1 MEIKLPTKKVT
12 ATYVDPHIM
21 LFYGPPKVGKTTIL
35 SQLEDCLII
44 DLEDGT
50 KYLDSLRVQVIG
62 LKTPQKESEE
72 SKETRSKNNQFYFD
86 EIGKAI
92 HKGNKPYKYIA
103 IDTVT
108 KLEEWCEWE
117 GTQMYMSSVQGKN
130 FNRDNAGSILP
141 RSKWLSVLTLPNG
154 AGYMWLRSAMKDWLD
169 KIYTLAPHIILV
181 GHLLDKMIEKKGKE
195 VNAKDL
201 DLTGKLKR
209 IVCAQA
215 DAVGYLYRTDEK
227 LYINFQSADEVNCGS
242 RCDHLRGQNIEFAWD
257 KIYTAIKKK

>member
-35 SQLEDCLII
+35 SQLDDCLII

-62 LKTPQKESEE
+62 LKKPVESDKALEERQK
-72 SKETRSKNNQFYFD
+72 KNQFYFD
-86 EIGKAI
+86 EVGKAI
-92 HKGNKPYKYIA
+92 HEKGKPYKYVA

-117 GTQMYMSSVQGKN
+117 GTSMYMSSVQGKN
-130 FNRDNAGSILP
+130 FNRDNAG
-141 RSKWLSVLTLPNG
+141 RSKWNSVLTLPNG

-169 KIYTLAPHIILV
+169 KIFTLAPHIILV

-195 VNAKDL
+195 VNAKDI

-215 DAVGYLYRTDEK
+215 DAVGYLYRTDGK

-242 RCDHLRGQNIEFAWD
+242 RCDHLKGQNVEFSWK
-257 KIYTAIKKK
+257 KIYTSQNK

>member
-35 SQLEDCLII
+35 SQLDDCLII

-62 LKTPQKESEE
+62 LKKPVESDKALEERQK
-72 SKETRSKNNQFYFD
+72 KNQFYFD
-86 EIGKAI
+86 EVGKAI
-92 HKGNKPYKYIA
+92 HEKGKPYKYVA

-117 GTQMYMSSVQGKN
+117 GTSMYMSSVQGKN
-130 FNRDNAGSILP
+130 FNRDNAGNILS
-141 RSKWLSVLTLPNG
+141 RSKWNSVLTLPNG

-169 KIYTLAPHIILV
+169 KIFTLAPHIILV

-195 VNAKDL
+195 VNAKDI

-215 DAVGYLYRTDEK
+215 DAVGYLYRTDGK

-242 RCDHLRGQNIEFAWD
+242 RCDHLKGQNVEFSWK
-257 KIYTAIKKK
+257 KIYTSQNK